1 MEQKIL
7 TLRVDFQD
15 FKLLKQTQRNMK
27 ITSLNTVLKDLI
39 FNDYSIYK
47 LYDRS
52 VEYKNNN
59 KSNKN

>member
-7 TLRVDFQD
+7 TLRIDVQD
-15 FKLLKQTQRNMK
+15 FRLLKQTQKNMK

>member
-7 TLRVDFQD
+7 TLRIDVQD
-15 FKLLKQTQRNMK
+15 FILLKQTQKNMK

-52 VEYKNNN
+52 VEHKNNN
-59 KSNKN
+59 KSNKY